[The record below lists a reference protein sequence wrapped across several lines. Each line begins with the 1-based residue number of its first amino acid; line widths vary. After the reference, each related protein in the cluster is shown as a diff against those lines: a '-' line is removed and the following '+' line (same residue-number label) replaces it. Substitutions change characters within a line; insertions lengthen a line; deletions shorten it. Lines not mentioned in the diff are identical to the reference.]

1 MSSYTFY
8 LLNLYFIS
16 CNISSVFLS
25 LNSRLASSTIL
36 IFQILIFYFVV
47 LFIVIWR
54 NWTSIIKQS
63 FPCMDIFFEANT
75 IISFILN
82 LLWVIDLSLILCNT
96 CGGTY
101 SIPKESKYTVAILS
115 INNEAQCVHLLLL
128 SSRFVTYAPS
138 FILGK
143 LFLEKMPLNLGS

>member
-36 IFQILIFYFVV
+36 IFKILIFYFVV
-47 LFIVIWR
+47 LFIVIRR

-63 FPCMDIFFEANT
+63 FPCMDIFFEGNT
-75 IISFILN
+75 TISFILN

-101 SIPKESKYTVAILS
+101 SIPKESKYTVLS

>member
-1 MSSYTFY
+1 MSFYTFY

-16 CNISSVFLS
+16 CNISSLFLS
-25 LNSRLASSTIL
+25 LNSRLASFTIL
-36 IFQILIFYFVV
+36 IFKILIYYFVI
-47 LFIVIWR
+47 LFIVIRR

-96 CGGTY
+96 CRGTY

-115 INNEAQCVHLLLL
+115 ISNEAKCVRLLLL

>member
-1 MSSYTFY
+1 M
-8 LLNLYFIS
+8 
-16 CNISSVFLS
+16 
-25 LNSRLASSTIL
+25 
-36 IFQILIFYFVV
+36 
-47 LFIVIWR
+47 
-54 NWTSIIKQS
+54 
-63 FPCMDIFFEANT
+63 
-75 IISFILN
+75 
-82 LLWVIDLSLILCNT
+82 IDLSLILCNT

-101 SIPKESKYTVAILS
+101 SIPKESKYTVLS

>member
-36 IFQILIFYFVV
+36 IFKILIFYFVV
-47 LFIVIWR
+47 LFIVIRR

-63 FPCMDIFFEANT
+63 FPCMHIFFEANT

-101 SIPKESKYTVAILS
+101 SIPKESKYTVLS